1 MKSLSTLIL
10 IGTVTA
16 LIIGGIFA
24 VTPVFAEAQ
33 SKVQLQELNNST
45 AAVVAPVTG
54 NPVESDPIVAASSP
68 ETTLEDPGTVLESTF
83 SIAVTKDWAAQ
94 EALQANEAE
103 QELALSDTI
112 QVQEPQAAIS
122 LDSFISS
129 VSNGK
134 ASQVTGLYAEDIL
147 AYSVRRQPDG
157 NMGYVSE
164 AADEV
169 TQFGLAAQYGTTAF
183 LAHNY
188 LAGASF
194 SELTVG
200 QYITLVYGDGSTATF
215 RIDAIRRYQALS
227 PDSTQSRFVDL
238 KSGEELSAS
247 ALFHAVYNG
256 DSAVVLQTCI
266 ANEGISTWGRLFV
279 QASPVTDTTANV
291 TAP

>member
-10 IGTVTA
+10 LGTVTA

-24 VTPVFAEAQ
+24 VTPVFAETQ
-33 SKVQLQELNNST
+33 SKVQPQELNNST

-54 NPVESDPIVAASSP
+54 NPVESDTVVAASP
-68 ETTLEDPGTVLESTF
+68 LEVALEDPGTVLESTF
-83 SIAVTKDWAAQ
+83 SVAVTKDWAAQ
-94 EALQANEAE
+94 EALQAAEAE
-103 QELALSDTI
+103 QGPALAETI
-112 QVQEPQAAIS
+112 QAQEPQAAVS

-157 NMGYVSE
+157 NLGYVSE

-200 QYITLVYGDGSTATF
+200 QYITLVYGDGSTAAF

-247 ALFHAVYNG
+247 ALFYSVYTNDG
-256 DSAVVLQTCI
+256 AVVLQTCI

-279 QASPVTDTTANV
+279 QASPVLDTTANV
-291 TAP
+291 KAP

>member
-1 MKSLSTLIL
+1 MKSLSILIL
-10 IGTVTA
+10 FGTVTA
-16 LIIGGIFA
+16 LIIGGIFG
-24 VTPVFAEAQ
+24 VTPVFAESQ
-33 SKVQLQELNNST
+33 PKGQPQELNNNST
-45 AAVVAPVTG
+45 RAVVAPVTG
-54 NPVESDPIVAASSP
+54 NPMVSDPIVVASP
-68 ETTLEDPGTVLESTF
+68 PDLEDPGTLLESAL
-83 SIAVTKDWAAQ
+83 SIGVTKDWAAQ
-94 EALQANEAE
+94 EALQAAEAGQGSAVAE
-103 QELALSDTI
+103 AMQAW
-112 QVQEPQAAIS
+112 EPQAAAG

-157 NMGYVSE
+157 NMGYVSD
-164 AADEV
+164 ATDEV
-169 TQFGLAAQYGTTAF
+169 TQFGLAAQYGTQAF

-200 QYITLVYGDGSTATF
+200 QYITLVYGDGSTADF
-215 RIDAIRRYQALS
+215 RVDAIRRYQALS

-247 ALFHAVYNG
+247 DLFYAIYNSE
-256 DSAVVLQTCI
+256 SAVVLQTCI
-266 ANEGISTWGRLFV
+266 ASEGISTWGRLFV
-279 QASPVTDTTANV
+279 QASPVLGTTSNV